1 MKTALDV
8 LSQAVKA
15 KPIRLLIIGG
25 HAMQIYG
32 VIRQTLDVDCLV
44 TDKDL
49 PALRELL
56 AHAGYIE
63 VSRTDNFVRFRH
75 KSPYLMDMDLLLVD
89 APTFDHLHQ
98 NSREYSKD
106 VPGLRIPALQHL
118 IALKLHALKNA
129 PARETKDLPDILE
142 LFKRNPS
149 MLSEKELISLCKRF
163 GPAGIM
169 KKIKQWLP

>member
-1 MKTALDV
+1 MKTALDI
-8 LSQAVKA
+8 LSQAVA
-15 KPIRLLIIGG
+15 VKPIHLLIIGG

-32 VIRQTLDVDCLV
+32 VIRQTLDVDV
-44 TDKDL
+44 
-49 PALRELL
+49 
-56 AHAGYIE
+56 
-63 VSRTDNFVRFRH
+63 
-75 KSPYLMDMDLLLVD
+75 LLVD

-106 VPGLRIPALQHL
+106 VTGLRMPALQHL

-149 MLSEKELISLCKRF
+149 MLSEKELTSLCERF